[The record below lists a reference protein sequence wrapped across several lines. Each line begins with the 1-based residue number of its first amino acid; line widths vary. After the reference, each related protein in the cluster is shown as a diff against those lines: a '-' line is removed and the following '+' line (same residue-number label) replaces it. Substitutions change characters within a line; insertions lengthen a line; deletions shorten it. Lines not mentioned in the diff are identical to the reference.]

1 MIKDLKI
8 LSAIISITVLLYIN
22 TFSFDE
28 VPEIL
33 AQGMQPTMMPRL
45 IFTLIIFL
53 SFFQIYQNKNLI
65 DEKKEP
71 IKSNAF
77 ITFGFIL
84 FIILIADKLGF
95 FLAILIFTF
104 VTPFLWQRK
113 DKFFVLL
120 YSVGMT
126 VFVFVFFTLVLQLKF
141 PQGILENFI
150 VRTFY

>member
-1 MIKDLKI
+1 MIKDIKI
-8 LSAIISITVLLYIN
+8 LSVIITITILLYIY

-45 IFTLIIFL
+45 IFTLIVFL
-53 SFFQIYQNKNLI
+53 SLFQIYQNKNLVE
-65 DEKKEP
+65 EKKEI
-71 IKSNAF
+71 IKTNAF

-84 FIILIADKLGF
+84 FIILIAD
-95 FLAILIFTF
+95 
-104 VTPFLWQRK
+104 TPLLWQRK

-120 YSVGMT
+120 YSIGMT

-141 PQGILENFI
+141 PQGILEDFI
-150 VRTFY
+150 VRNFY